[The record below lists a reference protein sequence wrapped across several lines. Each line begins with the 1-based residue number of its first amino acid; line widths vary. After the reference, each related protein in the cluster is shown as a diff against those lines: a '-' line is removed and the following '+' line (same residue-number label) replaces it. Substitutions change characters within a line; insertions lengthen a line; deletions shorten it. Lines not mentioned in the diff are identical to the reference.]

1 MANTFFP
8 KEINCQV
15 TVERHFH
22 GFSSFDGEQ
31 LVKICQH
38 HWKVAKFESDLLKT
52 NKDLAPEGRGSFKRF
67 IHGGHEPAPH
77 HTNVSVLF
85 RDFVELYLTFSLN
98 ISPLT
103 LVSYPSLRSSFE
115 HCQRIF
121 AYCSLL
127 IKS

>member
-38 HWKVAKFESDLLKT
+38 HWKVTKFESYFLKT
-52 NKDLAPEGRGSFKRF
+52 NKDIDPQSRGIFKRF
-67 IHGGHEPAPH
+67 IRRAQTSPPPYKCLFYFS
-77 HTNVSVLF
+77 TLWSCFFVLF
-85 RDFVELYLTFSLN
+85 EHITFKLG
-98 ISPLT
+98 
-103 LVSYPSLRSSFE
+103 
-115 HCQRIF
+115 
-121 AYCSLL
+121 
-127 IKS
+127 

>member
-1 MANTFFP
+1 MDCSPEDVCGYCSALSEGLTVLLNVNCRVVYSFKMANTFFP

-38 HWKVAKFESDLLKT
+38 HKLRKVAEVLSGLY
-52 NKDLAPEGRGSFKRF
+52 
-67 IHGGHEPAPH
+67 GGHEPAPH

-98 ISPLT
+98 ISPLN
-103 LVSYPSLRSSFE
+103 LVS
-115 HCQRIF
+115 
-121 AYCSLL
+121 
-127 IKS
+127 

>member
-38 HWKVAKFESDLLKT
+38 HKLRKVAEVLSGLY
-52 NKDLAPEGRGSFKRF
+52 
-67 IHGGHEPAPH
+67 GGHEPAPH

-98 ISPLT
+98 ISPLK

-121 AYCSLL
+121 TYCSLL

>member
-1 MANTFFP
+1 MANTFSP

-31 LVKICQH
+31 LVKIYQH

-67 IHGGHEPAPH
+67 IWW
-77 HTNVSVLF
+77 T
-85 RDFVELYLTFSLN
+85 
-98 ISPLT
+98 
-103 LVSYPSLRSSFE
+103 
-115 HCQRIF
+115 
-121 AYCSLL
+121 
-127 IKS
+127 